1 MKILINGLN
10 NLKRNNMKKEMPE
23 EIKDVLNFAAEK
35 YSNSKATTNAGRI
48 LRLFARFITV
58 DTVIK
63 LFAHKVHK

>member
-1 MKILINGLN
+1 MKDLYT
-10 NLKRNNMKKEMPE
+10 EMQEAAEQGGIPE

>member
-1 MKILINGLN
+1 
-10 NLKRNNMKKEMPE
+10 MKKEIPE

-48 LRLFARFITV
+48 LRLFSRFITV